1 MSGQVLS
8 SQLEKLLALLV
19 RERECA
25 KSLEMESFHAIVLEK
40 EELLSTLQIPS
51 ELSPEESALAEQVRC
66 ENRRNAYLYWSSLK
80 WIRETMQF
88 FGKQVAPTSYGA
100 SGNVT
105 CGNFGGRLLS
115 GKV

>member
-1 MSGQVLS
+1 MPGQTLS
-8 SQLEKLLALLV
+8 AQLEKLLAILI

-25 KSLEMESFHAIVLEK
+25 KSLEMESFHAIVREK

-80 WIRETMQF
+80 WIRETMEF
-88 FGKQVAPTSYGA
+88 FGKQVAPTSYG
-100 SGNVT
+100 SG
-105 CGNFGGRLLS
+105 GYMESRNFGGRLLS